1 MISSWI
7 LPATIV
13 PDLGIVMFK
22 PGVNQLSDFKGLMQI
37 SPVLSE
43 SNKSGK
49 ITHKQALLDD
59 KRLLPFFRNRD
70 VFAKAGGI
78 EALKG
83 RLKQNVNYC
92 QIHDGNDDYHHHE
105 LTITKIG
112 NHYIRTC
119 WSHDNQLRENPALYN
134 ASSIAKDNYYQN
146 MLWAV
151 SEGLCYSKDT
161 LLSLGDLFTWTVQH
175 QISHLLP
182 DEILKRLLG
191 IGITPSHDGPIY
203 TPSEIAIEK
212 TKALLPLQVDPDPP
226 ALYLKN
232 PKRYRWENKNLLQII
247 KKLPCC
253 ACGNPA
259 DDAHHIVGYG
269 LSGMGTKAHDW
280 YVIPLCRG
288 HHDEL
293 HRDPVKWEQKYGY
306 QLDFHRQ
313 CFDRLF
319 GLGVFS

>member
-1 MISSWI
+1 MINSWI
-7 LPATIV
+7 LTAVPV
-13 PDLGIVMFK
+13 PDLGVVMFK
-22 PGVNQLSDFKGLMQI
+22 PGVNQLGGFKGLMQI
-37 SPVLSE
+37 TPATKE
-43 SNKSGK
+43 FNKSGK
-49 ITHKQALLDD
+49 ITHKQVLLDD
-59 KRLLPFFRNRD
+59 KRLIPFFDNSE
-70 VFAKAGGI
+70 VLTKAGGI

-83 RLKQNVNYC
+83 RLKQSVNYC
-92 QIHDGNDDYHHHE
+92 QIHDENDGYHHHE

-112 NHYIRTC
+112 NHYVRTC

-161 LLSLGDLFTWTVQH
+161 QLSLGDLFTWTVQH

-191 IGITPSHDGPIY
+191 VSAPPLHDGPTF
-203 TPSEIAIEK
+203 TPQSVAMEK
-212 TKALLPLQVDPDPP
+212 AKLALKVDPDPP

-232 PKRYRWENKNLLQII
+232 PKRHRWENKNLLQII

-319 GLGVFS
+319 GLGVFG